1 MTKLKTVGKSILI
14 SGIAVPTLG
23 VLAHFMGGGSFQ
35 YNDSKLSHR
44 FECAYSMNP
53 KHKTFTS
60 YQYVNK
66 QVADAWFDS
75 EGNPLNDVGASVPT
89 ARVEE
94 DVRHPDY
101 IKFCN
106 EEEYIVAALQDFL
119 NLHNGLFCVNLST
132 KHDIEIELS
141 PTSIQDVKAEDVSYK
156 YILPVEFTFGTIY
169 LCFTI

>member
-60 YQYVNK
+60 YEYVNK

-75 EGNPLNDVGASVPT
+75 EGNPLNDVGVSVPT

-94 DVRHPDY
+94 DVRHPNY

-106 EEEYIVAALQDFL
+106 EEEYIANPFLTGAMYLTVAAGAYA
-119 NLHNGLFCVNLST
+119 GLRRR
-132 KHDIEIELS
+132 KKIAEIMKQMS
-141 PTSIQDVKAEDVSYK
+141 R
-156 YILPVEFTFGTIY
+156 
-169 LCFTI
+169 

>member
-60 YQYVNK
+60 YEYVNK

-75 EGNPLNDVGASVPT
+75 DGNPLNDVGASVPT

-94 DVRHPDY
+94 DMRHPDY

-106 EEEYIVAALQDFL
+106 EEEYIANPFLTGAMYITVAAGAYA
-119 NLHNGLFCVNLST
+119 GLRRR
-132 KHDIEIELS
+132 KKIAEIMKQMS
-141 PTSIQDVKAEDVSYK
+141 R
-156 YILPVEFTFGTIY
+156 
-169 LCFTI
+169 